1 MKKFKNIIFY
11 SGIFISGMINSLLG
25 AGGGI
30 LVITILSKL
39 GLSPKKAHATSICI
53 ILPIC
58 IFSAFLYIYKQRVKI
73 IDAIEYIP
81 GGVLGSIIGAFILS
95 KIDSKILKKI
105 FGIFVIWAALQ
116 LLLKWIFLR
125 QV

>member
-1 MKKFKNIIFY
+1 MVILKKFKNIIFY
-11 SGIFISGMINSLLG
+11 IGIFFSGMINSLLG

-39 GLSPKKAHATSICI
+39 GLNPKKAHATSICI

-58 IFSAFLYIYKQRVKI
+58 IFSAFLYLYKQRVKI
-73 IDAIEYIP
+73 FNATEYIF
-81 GGVLGSIIGAFILS
+81 GGILGAVIGAFVLL
-95 KIDSKILKKI
+95 KINPKILKKI

-116 LLLKWIFLR
+116 LLLK
-125 QV
+125 

>member
-1 MKKFKNIIFY
+1 MVILKKIKNIAFY
-11 SGIFISGMINSLLG
+11 FGIFFSGMINSLLG

-39 GLSPKKAHATSICI
+39 GLDPKKAHATSICI

-58 IFSAFLYIYKQRVKI
+58 IFSAFLYLYKQRVRFSNVL
-73 IDAIEYIP
+73 EYIP
-81 GGVLGSIIGAFILS
+81 GGVIGSIIGALILS
-95 KIDSKILKKI
+95 KVKPKILKRF

-116 LLLKWIFLR
+116 LLFK
-125 QV
+125 

>member
-1 MKKFKNIIFY
+1 MVILKKFKNIIFY

-116 LLLKWIFLR
+116 LLLK
-125 QV
+125 

>member
-116 LLLKWIFLR
+116 LLLK
-125 QV
+125 